1 MLIAIHLFS
10 SLYFVW
16 KNGIASYPFVLFQA
30 CVNPWN
36 KNFNPSMSEVM
47 PIGKSTSAAPIKSW
61 TLAKRDKYQST
72 YNSSLGRDFHT

>member
-36 KNFNPSMSEVM
+36 KNYAPSMSKVM
-47 PIGKSTSAAPIKSW
+47 PIGNSTSAAPIKSF
-61 TLAKRDKYQST
+61 TLAKGDKY
-72 YNSSLGRDFHT
+72 